1 MIRFCSC
8 TGGQA
13 SSLELKRR
21 TGAASCKFCGGKKLV
36 DGRKSESGSML
47 STASLELTSVIDP
60 DLSWKTVS
68 KGNRSASR
76 RARKPIPRSL
86 KGSTELIDKDT
97 RVEDMPISESEKL
110 GVTILGHRFSDKV
123 EHVPI
128 KKRRFLFRSPSPP
141 PRPPSPCTDESEQ
154 LVKSENAPGQESSCS
169 SDVGKQVMEFGT
181 TNLDQVVDGEVIVNG
196 KTPEEINEKL
206 GDSEDFSGISI
217 LAAAACNNSTRGCSS
232 NAEEDSSMLEESS
245 AWERPSQVVLN
256 SALFLPKESHQDH
269 SINCSEISNKGTASQ
284 EITASLQTANSYSKE
299 STCGLKMGDSSTSNS
314 SPVSPGFPSN
324 NIDGAQRKVGSS
336 SRDDRSHWDLNT
348 VMDAWEK
355 PSDDPIVGS
364 EENVVGS
371 VFKDVRDCEKLE
383 HLESCDVQREPGST
397 KNDIGKMVQPMDVVD
412 GVAGDNIYSL
422 GDSKNMPTG
431 PDETTTEDLKQDGC
445 FKGTCPEE
453 MVMHSEMHNTQQE
466 SLVDLGEETKPLP
479 DQESISFI
487 SESVAAPADKVLE
500 FSSPNACTVADENT
514 LLQSVGFSHTGSS
527 EGLLSHQV
535 CRMDGCINTSVCPE
549 ANTPALIPENVKDTT
564 SRASSAEQTG
574 DELDADVQKRE
585 SLYLRTSQLEKHA
598 VFLSDAVTT
607 EKATCEI
614 DDSPTEDCAGA
625 VKSHD
630 SHDDGNAS
638 KEMKTDAKQLD
649 DNSCKVDTSLS
660 SYNGEELCSCCPP
673 DGKSKPEVSADTKV
687 QDGDTKKVNS
697 PDNFESEKL
706 TPKLSGQSTLLED
719 TSDVLTSREYC
730 KSYADDPVNSSGK
743 ISLEEDHFDDVDYDS
758 DVSHDDPDHIVGT
771 GNEIEPQAGYDSQ
784 YEDGE
789 VRESVLHAWDEDAG
803 EEGETEHVDYGSD
816 RDAYGFDSGAD
827 YPVSMSVEAE
837 QSAGCQKNVSTADDS
852 VDCSGE
858 QVKEKIM
865 QEPNSFPGMR
875 GSSKTNIL
883 EAGTGKKSAVIV
895 RKHLRGQAEQDD
907 ICKFEM
913 DGEVDEDLCAG
924 ADKVM
929 ADNDRCSRKDIVK
942 ESMQSFSSRLKLSG
956 WDQLPEDHEGSAN
969 MIMENRDGCSKLIST
984 SSRVNGLDAGESRRE
999 FPSRIEGLT
1008 SSDRLPRKDRICI
1021 QESRSNNPDH
1031 SNPRVERDP
1040 SPAKLTVR
1048 GGSLFHVHGRGRGGD
1063 RWVDSSTHWAQDRH
1077 RSPSFAHSGPK
1088 NAAAAAAAK
1097 VESSG
1102 FVVAPDGTV
1111 VKAGGLGPNVRVR
1124 RQSVIASSQG
1134 VHRSFIRRGSPS
1146 DREDAFGMHMR
1157 LGPVGDMSPAR
1168 NISVGRGRSGRYGP
1182 RLVGTGPREKYH
1194 RSGPD
1199 DSSLRME
1206 PSIVRRE
1213 RSFSPVQRRESNH
1226 LSRSHTKSPSRSR
1239 TRSPHVWSSSPRGRN
1254 SGGVGSG
1261 PGLRERSRSPNFRS
1275 DARMER
1281 GRSPHR
1287 RPGFSTQHEISF
1299 ITTSRSR
1306 GSPPNSSRWIDDRK
1320 DTVDHF
1326 RDHGY
1331 KQRAPISERRSP
1343 GRIFTRSH
1351 RFDSVGSTGRLKP
1364 DEYYRP
1370 MHPGRFPEMVGAGR
1384 GPRYE
1389 ETEDDRRKNMDR
1401 YGMLHPVRRYD
1412 TEGSVKRFH
1421 YDAEDGFAGHNLHS
1435 KDATEFHGK
1444 GSPKH
1449 YGRSIDAR
1457 LGDAPRRSREEKSH
1471 FRYDRDWKHGAN
1483 AKSFRIREF
1492 DGDVAPR
1499 RRIPS

>member
-1 MIRFCSC
+1 MICFCSC
-8 TGGQA
+8 TGGQT
-13 SSLELKRR
+13 SSLELNRR
-21 TGAASCKFCGGKKLV
+21 TGAASCNFCGGKQLV
-36 DGRKSESGSML
+36 DGRKSESGSVL
-47 STASLELTSVIDP
+47 STARLELKSVVDP
-60 DLSWKTVS
+60 DLTWKTVS

-76 RARKPIPRSL
+76 RARKPILRSS
-86 KGSTELIDKDT
+86 KGSTESIDKDI

-110 GVTILGHRFSDKV
+110 GVTILGRRFSDKV

-141 PRPPSPCTDESEQ
+141 PRPPSPCPDEPEQ
-154 LVKSENAPGQESSCS
+154 LVKSENAPGRESSCS
-169 SDVGKQVMEFGT
+169 SEVGKQVMEVGT
-181 TNLDQVVDGEVIVNG
+181 ADLGQVVDGEVIING

-217 LAAAACNNSTRGCSS
+217 LAAAACNNNIGGSST
-232 NAEEDSSMLEESS
+232 NAEEDSSMLEETS
-245 AWERPSQVVLN
+245 AWERPSQIVLN
-256 SALFLPKESHQDH
+256 SALCLPKELHKDH
-269 SINCSEISNKGTASQ
+269 STNYCETSNKGTASQ
-284 EITASLQTANSYSKE
+284 EITASLQTANSYNKE
-299 STCGLKMGDSSTSNS
+299 SICGLKMGDSSTSDS
-314 SPVSPGFPSN
+314 SPISQGLPSN

-355 PSDDPIVGS
+355 PSDDHIVGS
-364 EENVVGS
+364 EENVVDS

-383 HLESCDVQREPGST
+383 NLESCDVQREPGST
-397 KNDIGKMVQPMDVVD
+397 KNDIEKMVQPMNGRVVA
-412 GVAGDNIYSL
+412 GVAGDNIYRL
-422 GDSKNMPTG
+422 ADSKNLPTG
-431 PDETTTEDLKQDGC
+431 SVETTTEDLKQDGC
-445 FKGTCPEE
+445 FKTTCSEE
-453 MVMHSEMHNTQQE
+453 MVMLSEMHNTQQE
-466 SLVDLGEETKPLP
+466 SLVDLGEETKPSHF
-479 DQESISFI
+479 QESIGFI
-487 SESVAAPADKVLE
+487 SESVAAPSAKVLE
-500 FSSPNACTVADENT
+500 FSSPNAC
-514 LLQSVGFSHTGSS
+514 
-527 EGLLSHQV
+527 
-535 CRMDGCINTSVCPE
+535 RMDGCINISVCPE
-549 ANTPALIPENVKDTT
+549 ADHNTPALMPEKEKDTT
-564 SRASSAEQTG
+564 SKASSGEQTG
-574 DELDADVQKRE
+574 DELAADVQKRE
-585 SLYLRTSQLEKHA
+585 SLYLRTSQLEKHD

-607 EKATCEI
+607 EKVNCEI
-614 DDSPTEDCAGA
+614 DDSPTEDCVGA
-625 VKSHD
+625 VKSLDLHD
-630 SHDDGNAS
+630 NGNAS
-638 KEMKTDAKQLD
+638 KKMKTDVKQLD
-649 DNSCKVDTSLS
+649 DNTSKADTSLS
-660 SYNGEELCSCCPP
+660 SYNGEEFSSCSPP
-673 DGKSKPEVSADTKV
+673 DGRSIPEVSADTKV
-687 QDGDTKKVNS
+687 QDGEDFVSDTKKGSS
-697 PDNFESEKL
+697 PDNVESEKL
-706 TPKLSGQSTLLED
+706 IPKSSGQSIVLED
-719 TSDVLTSREYC
+719 TSDVLTSHEAC
-730 KSYADDPVNSSGK
+730 KSYADDLVNNSGK
-743 ISLEEDHFDDVDYDS
+743 ISLEEDHFDDIDYYS
-758 DVSHDDPDHIVGT
+758 DVSHDDPDHIVGM
-771 GNEIEPQAGYDSQ
+771 GNEIELQAGYDSQ

-816 RDAYGFDSGAD
+816 NRDAYGFDSWAD
-827 YPVSMSVEAE
+827 YPVSISVEAE
-837 QSAGCQKNVSTADDS
+837 HGAECQNNESTADDS

-858 QVKEKIM
+858 QVKEKTM
-865 QEPNSFPGMR
+865 QEPSSLPGMR
-875 GSSKTNIL
+875 GSSKTDIL
-883 EAGTGKKSAVIV
+883 EAGTGKKGAVIAK
-895 RKHLRGQAEQDD
+895 KHLRGQSEQDD
-907 ICKFEM
+907 NCKFEM
-913 DGEVDEDLCAG
+913 NAEVDKDLGAS

-929 ADNDRCSRKDIVK
+929 TDNDRCSRKGAMK
-942 ESMQSFSSRLKLSG
+942 EPMQSLSSRMKLSG

-969 MIMENRDGCSKLIST
+969 MIMENIDGCSKKIPT

-999 FPSRIEGLT
+999 CPSRIEGLT

-1021 QESRSNNPDH
+1021 QENRSNNLDH

-1040 SPAKLTVR
+1040 SPAKLTGR
-1048 GGSLFHVHGRGRGGD
+1048 GGGLFHVHGRGRGGD
-1063 RWVDSSTHWAQDRH
+1063 RWVDSSAHWAHGRH

-1124 RQSVIASSQG
+1124 RHSVIASSQG

-1146 DREDAFGMHMR
+1146 DREDAFCMHMR
-1157 LGPVGDMSPAR
+1157 LGPVGDMSPDR
-1168 NISVGRGRSGRYGP
+1168 NLTVGRGRSGRYGP
-1182 RLVGTGPREKYH
+1182 RVVGTGLREKYH
-1194 RSGPD
+1194 GSGPD
-1199 DSSLRME
+1199 DSSMCMQH
-1206 PSIVRRE
+1206 SIVRRE
-1213 RSFSPVQRRESNH
+1213 RSYSPVQRRESNH

-1254 SGGVGSG
+1254 GGGVGSG

-1275 DARMER
+1275 DARMVR

-1287 RPGFSTQHEISF
+1287 RPGFSTQHEIGF
-1299 ITTSRSR
+1299 MTTCRSR
-1306 GSPPNSSRWIDDRK
+1306 GSPQHSSRWIDDRK

-1343 GRIFTRSH
+1343 GRIFPRSH

-1370 MHPGRFPEMVGAGR
+1370 MHSGRFPEMVGAGR

-1389 ETEDDRRKNMDR
+1389 ENEDDRRKNVDR
-1401 YGMLHPVRRYD
+1401 FGMLHPVRRYD
-1412 TEGSVKRFH
+1412 TDGSVKRFH

-1435 KDATEFHGK
+1435 KVATEFNGR

-1471 FRYDRDWKHGAN
+1471 FRYDRDWKYGAN

-1492 DGDVAPR
+1492 DEDVAPR